1 MKITNGHQ
9 HYWNAVQSKKN
20 QAAASEKVNSEQ
32 TTAKKGPGS
41 EPVQVEISEEAKRLS
56 ETMNQAAPSERAAAI
71 RQSIANGT
79 YHVSPER
86 IAHSMIQ
93 AMNNQKEVE

>member
-20 QAAASEKVNSEQ
+20 QAVAQGKVENEPAVTKQ
-32 TTAKKGPGS
+32 GQGS
-41 EPVQVEISEEAKRLS
+41 ESVQVEISEEAKRLS

-71 RQSIANGT
+71 RQAIESGS
-79 YHVSPER
+79 YRVSPER
-86 IAHSMIQ
+86 IAESMIN
-93 AMNNQKEVE
+93 AMNSQKEVD